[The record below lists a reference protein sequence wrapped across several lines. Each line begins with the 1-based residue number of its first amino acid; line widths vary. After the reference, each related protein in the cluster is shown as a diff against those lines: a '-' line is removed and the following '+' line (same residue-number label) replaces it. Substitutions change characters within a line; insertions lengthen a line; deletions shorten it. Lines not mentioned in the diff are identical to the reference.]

1 MKISFIGGGNM
12 ARALIVGLLQ
22 RGFSAS
28 SLSVVEQ
35 DADKCRQLQDEFC
48 IATSRQLAAARGA
61 DIVVLAVKPQQLR
74 DVAIFL
80 GGLLDNQQIVL
91 SIAAGIR
98 LADLSR
104 WLSPWHGLLV
114 RAMPNTPARIGAG
127 ITGLCACGYPP
138 GQPLTNQQRD
148 VVNTVATAV
157 GDIVWVDDEKQM
169 DTVTALSGSGPA
181 YVFYFLEAMQQA
193 GIELGLTPEQAL
205 TLSLQTF
212 LGASQLAAASH
223 EQPAALRAQ
232 VTSKGGTTEQAIL
245 SMETSQIKTGIS
257 RAIHAAAAR
266 SAELGELLGK
276 E

>member
-22 RGFSAS
+22 QGFNAT

-35 DADKCRQLQDEFC
+35 DADKCRQLQDEFG
-48 IATSRQLAAARGA
+48 IATSSQLAAAGGA

-80 GGLLDNQQIVL
+80 GGLLDHRQIVL

-98 LADLSR
+98 LADLAR

-114 RAMPNTPARIGAG
+114 RAMPNTPARIRAG
-127 ITGLCACGYPP
+127 ITGLCAYNFPP
-138 GQPLTNQQRD
+138 GQPMTDSQRD
-148 VVNTVATAV
+148 AVNTVAKAA
-157 GDIVWVDDEKQM
+157 GDVVWVDEEKQM
-169 DTVTALSGSGPA
+169 NAVTALSGSGPA

-193 GIELGLTPEQAL
+193 GVELGLAPEQAL
-205 TLSLQTF
+205 TLGLQTF
-212 LGASQLAAASH
+212 LGASRLVAESH
-223 EQPAALRAQ
+223 EEPAALRAQ

-245 SMETSQIKTGIS
+245 SMETSQVKAGIV